1 MEYGNIDDKLA
12 DLENVNFSSQ
22 VPLFLISYPAITMS
36 LLLLSV
42 PGYRKEKG
50 RKKRGRE
57 NKKVNEIEKPFS
69 FSSTLLPSRHLELGR
84 KRLLPTHAALCDF
97 LFLSKST

>member
-42 PGYRKEKG
+42 PGYRKEREEKKG
-50 RKKRGRE
+50 EGKIRR
-57 NKKVNEIEKPFS
+57 
-69 FSSTLLPSRHLELGR
+69 
-84 KRLLPTHAALCDF
+84 
-97 LFLSKST
+97 